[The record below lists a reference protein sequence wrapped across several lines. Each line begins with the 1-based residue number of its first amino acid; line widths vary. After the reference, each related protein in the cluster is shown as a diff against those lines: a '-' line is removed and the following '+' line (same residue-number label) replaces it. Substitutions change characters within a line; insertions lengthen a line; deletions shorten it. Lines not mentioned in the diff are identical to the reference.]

1 MLAALNDA
9 VYILS
14 MEKNGDLV
22 KMSSYAPLFENVNTR
37 HWPVNLINFDAEKS
51 FGRIS
56 YYTIKMFSDHRADQV
71 LGSQFNIVPP
81 ANPLPKFSGGI
92 GLATW
97 DTQTEYRDIKVYNKE
112 GKLVYNS
119 DFINRS
125 NEWQPVRGRWAVQD
139 SAMAQ
144 TAQGAQRLNLLKD
157 LKFDEYTLKL
167 KARKTGGTNA
177 FIIAFAVQNAAKHLR
192 AHIGSYVNVNSVFEI
207 VSDSFTVTDLVQ
219 QKRLPARIETN
230 RWYDITLEVGK
241 DKVDCYLD
249 GKLLMSYTETPRL
262 MSLAGRDDETGDIIV
277 KMVNATPDAYLTNIN
292 LNGVADPSGTGEL
305 ITLSADRPEA
315 ENSLTEPTKYIP
327 KTSTI
332 SGVQKSFE
340 TSFPPYSISVLR
352 IADKGWKVKAKK

>member
-1 MLAALNDA
+1 
-9 VYILS
+9 
-14 MEKNGDLV
+14 V

-37 HWPVNLINFDAEKS
+37 HWPVNLINFDAGKS

-56 YYTIKMFSDHRADQV
+56 YYTIKMFSDHRADQN

-81 ANPLPKFSGGI
+81 ANPQPKFSGGI

-97 DTQTEYRDIKVYNKE
+97 DTQTEYRDINVYNKE

-119 DFINRS
+119 DFVNRS
-125 NEWQPVRGRWAVQD
+125 NEWQPIRGRWSVQD

-157 LKFDEYTLKL
+157 LKFDEYTLQL

-230 RWYDITLEVGK
+230 RWYDITLQVGK

-277 KMVNATPDAYLTNIN
+277 KMVNATPDTYLTNIN
-292 LNGVADPSGTGEL
+292 LNGIADPSATGEL
-305 ITLSADRPEA
+305 ILLSAERPEA
-315 ENSLTEPTKYIP
+315 ENSLNEPTKYIP
-327 KTSTI
+327 RTSTI
-332 SGVQKSFE
+332 TGIQRSFD
-340 TSFPPYSISVLR
+340 TSFPPYSIAVLR
-352 IADKGWKVKAKK
+352 IKDKGWKAKAKQ